1 MSVTPQAAPAG
12 SAAAAT
18 HAEHIHADHIPADH
32 AQARISRSHRDVG
45 SSVVLVVMCGIA
57 NGLVMA
63 DIVAATMCISVM
75 PMAGPRE
82 AVVPD
87 ALARQLGLA
96 GWSWMATGFLICFAA
111 LLSVGGHLAA
121 RLGPRLVL
129 GSGLVI
135 FAASTAA
142 MMAAPTW
149 LILLAARAGQASGA
163 ALMIPASLGLLI
175 AHLPRHRQRAAIGWW
190 SGAGA
195 AGTVL
200 LHAGGGALVASLGWR
215 ALFLPGLVLAAA
227 SVCLLPALPRD
238 HPGAGRMPDLL
249 GALLLVIGIG
259 ALVLVI
265 CHGADW
271 GWTSRRVLAVTVLG
285 LTAVAAVLWRSRF
298 HPRPAVP
305 LALWR
310 HGRWRWGWL
319 MSAIY
324 GVTAYPILA
333 FAPSYLADIGFDAWW
348 ASLLLC
354 PLSAAVMLAG
364 PLAGAGSGRWGSAA
378 AAYTGAMLVIAAG
391 IALAWLLRTDPDSAL
406 ALAALAVLGLGLG
419 ILSAVT
425 ATVGSQTHVPGQAAV
440 ASAATMTARQGGGAL
455 GVAGASVLLQH
466 PLLSGPS
473 AGYQSILI
481 TCLAAAGLCGLLAV
495 ARPLMLAWKSRRVPQ
510 EIRQRPARVRLAA
523 VPPPAAPPLP
533 PTVPPA
539 PAALS
544 ASPVPREV
552 LEQLHTALIQAA
564 QAAETWLQAYPSD
577 PVPIQPSSRAAALP
591 AVATGDIARCCPC
604 HPELDPLAATI
615 LHATPA
621 VTARRRR
628 VHQRLQTAAPIAGGH
643 AYGR

>member
-1 MSVTPQAAPAG
+1 ML
-12 SAAAAT
+12 
-18 HAEHIHADHIPADH
+18 
-32 AQARISRSHRDVG
+32 
-45 SSVVLVVMCGIA
+45 VVLCGIV

-63 DIVAATMCISVM
+63 DIVAATMCISAM
-75 PMAGPRE
+75 PTAEPSQAIM
-82 AVVPD
+82 PD
-87 ALARQLGLA
+87 ALARHLGLA
-96 GWSWMATGFLICFAA
+96 SWSWITTGFLVCFAA

-129 GSGLVI
+129 GTGLVI

-149 LILLAARAGQASGA
+149 LILLAARAGQAGGA
-163 ALMIPASLGLLI
+163 ALMIPASLGLLTM
-175 AHLPRHRQRAAIGWW
+175 HLPRERQRAAIGWW

-195 AGTVL
+195 AGTVM
-200 LHAGGGALVASLGWR
+200 LHAGGGALLASLGWR
-215 ALFLPGLVLAAA
+215 ALFLPGLVLAAV

-238 HPGAGRMPDLL
+238 HPGVGRMPDLL
-249 GALLLVIGIG
+249 GALLLVVGIG
-259 ALVLVI
+259 TVVLVI

-319 MSAIY
+319 MSVIY

-333 FAPSYLADIGFDAWW
+333 FAPSYLADLGFDGWW

-364 PLAGAGSGRWGSAA
+364 PLAGAGGGRWGSAA
-378 AAYTGAMLVIAAG
+378 VAYTGAMLVLAAG

-406 ALAALAVLGLGLG
+406 ALAALAALGLGLG

-425 ATVGSQTHVPGQAAV
+425 ATVGSQTQLPGQAAV

-481 TCLAAAGLCGLLAV
+481 ICLTAAGLCGVLAV
-495 ARPLMLAWKSRRVPQ
+495 ARPLTRAWRNRRAAQ
-510 EIRQRPARVRLAA
+510 QIRQRPAQTRPSA
-523 VPPPAAPPLP
+523 VPPLAAPPVAPAFSPAPPLPQAPPLP
-533 PTVPPA
+533 PTRVPEPSM
-539 PAALS
+539 PPP
-544 ASPVPREV
+544 PVPREV

-564 QAAETWLQAYPSD
+564 QAAETWLQAYPGD
-577 PVPIQPSSRAAALP
+577 PAPSTPSWAAAWP
-591 AVATGDIARCCPC
+591 AAATGDIARRCWC

-621 VTARRRR
+621 ATAQRRPL
-628 VHQRLQTAAPIAGGH
+628 HQRLQPAAPAPPGH
-643 AYGR
+643 AHGR